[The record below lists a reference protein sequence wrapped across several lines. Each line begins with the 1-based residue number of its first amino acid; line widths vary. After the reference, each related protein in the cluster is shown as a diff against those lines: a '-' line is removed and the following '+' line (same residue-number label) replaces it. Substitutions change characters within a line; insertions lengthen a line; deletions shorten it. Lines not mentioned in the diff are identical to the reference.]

1 MKFDFCVG
9 NPPYQEE
16 QGGENK
22 TFSPPVYD
30 KFMDAAYSVA
40 DKVELIHP
48 ARFLFD
54 SGRTPKAWNEQML
67 NDPHLKILEY
77 DSDSTKFFSSVAIMG
92 GIAISYHDNKKE
104 FGAIGV
110 FSPYKEL
117 RQIISKVTRHSSF
130 ESLQSYIWIQ
140 TRFNL
145 NALYAEHP
153 EAKSGIGSNGKD
165 SRFEKNIFRKVP
177 IFTDMPGADD
187 DIRALGTD
195 ESKKRTWKYIS
206 KRFVDMS
213 QENLMSYK
221 LISSVSN
228 GAAGNISDAP
238 VRIIGDTELAS
249 PGDGYTRSFI
259 GIGNFELK
267 KDAENCQKYLKTR
280 FARVMIGTMKNTQM
294 LNPDVWRNVPYQ
306 DFSDDSD
313 INWESNIREID
324 NQLYKKYGLSEEE
337 IDFIEKHIKEME

>member
-22 TFSPPVYD
+22 SFAPPVYD
-30 KFMDAAYSVA
+30 KFMNAAYLVA

-67 NDPHLKILEY
+67 NDPHLKILDY

-92 GIAISYHDNKKE
+92 GIAISYYDNEKE
-104 FGAIGV
+104 FGPIGV
-110 FSPYKEL
+110 FTPYKEL
-117 RQIISKVTRHSSF
+117 RQIISKVTQHTSF
-130 ESLQSYIWIQ
+130 ESLQTHIYLQ
-140 TRFNL
+140 TRFDLRN
-145 NALYAEHP
+145 LYAEHP
-153 EAKSGIGSNGKD
+153 EVKSGIGSDGKD

-177 IFTDMPGADD
+177 IFTDLPEEDD

-195 ESKKRTWKYIS
+195 ETKKRTWKYIS

-213 QENLMSYK
+213 QENLMSFK

-228 GAAGNISDAP
+228 GAAGNIGDAP
-238 VRIIGDTELAS
+238 VRIIGDTELGV
-249 PGDGYTRSFI
+249 PGEGYTRSFI
-259 GIGNFELK
+259 GIGSFESK

-306 DFSDDSD
+306 NFTDHSD
-313 INWESNIREID
+313 INWGKSIKEID
-324 NQLYKKYGLSEEE
+324 NQLYQKYGLLEDEVN
-337 IDFIEKHIKEME
+337 FIEKHIKEME